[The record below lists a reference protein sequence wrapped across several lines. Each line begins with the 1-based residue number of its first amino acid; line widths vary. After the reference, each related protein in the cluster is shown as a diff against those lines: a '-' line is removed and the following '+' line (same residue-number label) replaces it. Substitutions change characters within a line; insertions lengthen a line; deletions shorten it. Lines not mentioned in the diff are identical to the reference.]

1 MNTHV
6 LENIEIIRD
15 HKESAVN
22 PKKFIVWLFIATI
35 VMLFAAL
42 TSAYLVKQGEGNWLR
57 FELPQMFWIT
67 SLIIILSSVSLQ
79 LSYRAAK
86 RDQLQIIRVFLGI
99 TLLLGLAFLF
109 GQYESWKELV
119 QQDVFFVGNPAGSF
133 IYVLTGLHGLHLIS
147 GIIFLLIVLYSAFK
161 YRIHAKNLTQLE
173 MATTYWHFLGA
184 LWLYLFLFLKMYH

>member
-1 MNTHV
+1 MNGQV
-6 LENIEIIRD
+6 LENIEVIRD

-42 TSAYLVKQGEGNWLR
+42 TSAYLVKQGEGNWLQ
-57 FELPQMFWIT
+57 FDLPQMFWIT
-67 SLIIILSSVSLQ
+67 SMVIILSGVSMQ
-79 LSYRAAK
+79 ITYFSAK
-86 RDQLQIIRVFLGI
+86 KDRINNIKLFLTITLILGLVFLV
-99 TLLLGLAFLF
+99 
-109 GQYESWKELV
+109 GQYQSWKELI

-133 IYVLTGLHGLHLIS
+133 IYVLTGLHALHLVS

-161 YRIHAKNLTQLE
+161 FKIHSKNLTQLE

-184 LWLYLFLFLKMYH
+184 LWLYLFFFLKIYH

>member
-1 MNTHV
+1 MNGQV
-6 LENIEIIRD
+6 LENIEVIRD

-42 TSAYLVKQGEGNWLR
+42 TSAYLVKQGEGNWLQ
-57 FELPQMFWIT
+57 FDLPQMFWIT
-67 SLIIILSSVSLQ
+67 SMVIILSSVSMQ
-79 LSYRAAK
+79 ITYFSAK
-86 RDQLQIIRVFLGI
+86 KDRINNIRLFLTITLILGLVFLV
-99 TLLLGLAFLF
+99 
-109 GQYESWKELV
+109 GQYQSWKELI

-133 IYVLTGLHGLHLIS
+133 IYVLTGLHALHLVS

-161 YRIHAKNLTQLE
+161 FKIHSKNLTQLE

-184 LWLYLFLFLKMYH
+184 LWLYLFFFLKIYH

>member
-1 MNTHV
+1 MNGQIV
-6 LENIEIIRD
+6 ENIEVIRD

-57 FELPQMFWIT
+57 FDLPEMFWIT
-67 SLIIILSSVSLQ
+67 SLIIVFSSVSLQ
-79 LSYRAAK
+79 IAYNTAK
-86 RDQLQIIRVFLGI
+86 QDKLNKIKLFLVI

-109 GQYESWKELV
+109 GQYQSWSELV

-133 IYVLTGLHGLHLIS
+133 IYVLTGLHALHLIS

-161 YRIHAKNLTQLE
+161 FKIHSKNLTQLE

-184 LWLYLFLFLKMYH
+184 LWLYLFFFLKMYH